1 MVQTLQVT
9 VPIPDG
15 FVLIERE
22 KVQELEDLANDPVW
36 DLKDLKKKLKMSSD
50 DTIKNKFLYN
60 PKFEKQLKKLGIAH
74 YPDESFNRWRFN
86 ARKMSHFIDDNFAE
100 IIKAKG
106 AY

>member
-15 FVLIERE
+15 FVLIEKE
-22 KVQELEDLANDPVW
+22 KVQELEDSANDPVW

-50 DTIKNKFLYN
+50 DTIKDKLLYN

-74 YPDESFNRWRFN
+74 YPDDSFNRWRFN
-86 ARKMSHFIDDNFAE
+86 ARKMSRFIDENFSE

-106 AY
+106 GD